1 MQGRKCISQSSYSVE
16 YPLLRGL
23 IVCPV
28 CGRRYVYKRNSKLYT
43 CTNRDND
50 CKAKGASA
58 HKLESIVWDIIKVY
72 FKENMTTSKVE
83 EQIEPLQAEI
93 ESYKQKILLLDG
105 QLSELTEEASRMYNA
120 AIEAQKRFPNMP
132 KLYEDKMKELDS
144 IDKEASRYKKEK
156 ELTDKKIRSISKKI
170 NHIKEARDIN
180 LDDITDELEKY
191 NIFHQFI
198 DNLVICGTKHTSFI
212 VLTLTTGQVL
222 YVGHYSKRCSNY
234 YILFYPSSDIRFD
247 IQECKGYIT
256 HYENDT
262 TINSNGSIYLGDF
275 TKECKEFSVEE
286 FIKIFDTEENR
297 RYLC

>member
-1 MQGRKCISQSSYSVE
+1 M
-16 YPLLRGL
+16 
-23 IVCPV
+23 
-28 CGRRYVYKRNSKLYT
+28 
-43 CTNRDND
+43 TNN
-50 CKAKGASA
+50 
-58 HKLESIVWDIIKVY
+58 
-72 FKENMTTSKVE
+72 KVE

-93 ESYKQKILLLDG
+93 DSYKQKILLLDG
-105 QLSELTEEASRMYNA
+105 QLSELTEEASRIYDA

-212 VLTLTTGQVL
+212 VLTLTTGQIL
-222 YVGHYSKRCSNY
+222 YIGHYSKRCSNY
-234 YILFYPSSDIRFD
+234 Y
-247 IQECKGYIT
+247 
-256 HYENDT
+256 DT
-262 TINSNGSIYLGDF
+262 N
-275 TKECKEFSVEE
+275 
-286 FIKIFDTEENR
+286 
-297 RYLC
+297 